1 MSGSETTGSSVRSQT
16 VQRAVV
22 AFTPLAG
29 AIGFPVAI
37 PLVIQSAGLP
47 TALLC
52 AVALASGWFVL
63 MLRTAE
69 MPGHH

>member
-1 MSGSETTGSSVRSQT
+1 MKQ
-16 VQRAVV
+16 ALV

-29 AIGFPVAI
+29 AIAF
-37 PLVIQSAGLP
+37 PLVVLLVLQKAGIPAAVL
-47 TALLC
+47 TAVILST
-52 AVALASGWFVL
+52 VWFVS

>member
-1 MSGSETTGSSVRSQT
+1 MKQ
-16 VQRAVV
+16 ALV

-29 AIGFPVAI
+29 AVSFPLIVLVVLQKAGI
-37 PLVIQSAGLP
+37 PAAVLTAVILS
-47 TALLC
+47 TA
-52 AVALASGWFVL
+52 WFVS

>member
-1 MSGSETTGSSVRSQT
+1 MRTL
-16 VQRAVV
+16 V

-29 AIGFPVAI
+29 SLTLPFLVPVLMVRVGVGAAVGTAV
-37 PLVIQSAGLP
+37 LVSTL
-47 TALLC
+47 
-52 AVALASGWFVL
+52 WFVL

>member
-1 MSGSETTGSSVRSQT
+1 MNGSRSVNTTSLKRSI
-16 VQRAVV
+16 V

-29 AIGFPVAI
+29 ALAFPLVV
-37 PLVIQSAGLP
+37 PLVIRSAGLP

-52 AVALASGWFVL
+52 AVGLASVWFVL

-69 MPGHH
+69 MPGHN

>member
-1 MSGSETTGSSVRSQT
+1 MK
-16 VQRAVV
+16 RALV

-29 AIGFPVAI
+29 ALAFPLVVPLVLKQAGIPAAVLSAVAI
-37 PLVIQSAGLP
+37 AVI
-47 TALLC
+47 
-52 AVALASGWFVL
+52 WFVL

>member
-1 MSGSETTGSSVRSQT
+1 MSGSEPVTGPT
-16 VQRAVV
+16 LKRALV

-29 AIGFPVAI
+29 ALAFPVVV
-37 PLVIQSAGLP
+37 PLVIRSAGLP
-47 TALLC
+47 AALLC
-52 AVALASGWFVL
+52 AVALASTWFVL

>member
-1 MSGSETTGSSVRSQT
+1 MRTL
-16 VQRAVV
+16 V

-29 AIGFPVAI
+29 SLTLPFLVPVLMVRVGVGAA
-37 PLVIQSAGLP
+37 VG
-47 TALLC
+47 TAVVVSTL
-52 AVALASGWFVL
+52 WFLL

>member
-1 MSGSETTGSSVRSQT
+1 MVLS
-16 VQRAVV
+16 RAMDLKRTAV

-29 AIGFPVAI
+29 ALAFPLIV
-37 PLVIQSAGLP
+37 PVVLMRAGLP
-47 TALLC
+47 AAMLSAVLIGTA
-52 AVALASGWFVL
+52 WFVL